1 MLISKALY
9 GLLKSALLF
18 YLKLSKD
25 LKDMGFVINPYD
37 PCVANKMIQGHQM
50 TVCWH
55 VDNLKVSHKHPIE
68 ITKFAI
74 QLLKIYGEDLTVHR
88 GKVHDY
94 LGVDFDFGEKGKVKV
109 SMIKYLQ
116 GVLDAFPEV
125 LPTKHA
131 ATPASNHLFTVRDK
145 NDPEYSP
152 LPEKQARQFH
162 HTVAQLL
169 FMSTRARRD
178 IQTAVG
184 FLTTRV
190 KAPDK
195 DDWAKLR
202 HTLVYLPQGHPPHE
216 KSTSLSTLSL
226 VCSVGLMVPTEF
238 TGTQRA
244 TPGSSYQWGGKQ
256 LSVSQESTS

>member
-1 MLISKALY
+1 MTYFLYNPGLYRKYAIYDSNGNPELFVLISKALY

-25 LKDMGFVINPYD
+25 LKNMGFVINPHD

-50 TVCWH
+50 SVCWH
-55 VDNLKVSHKHPIE
+55 VDNLKVSHKHPIK

-74 QLLKIYGEDLTVHR
+74 QLSKIYGKDLTVHR

-116 GVLDAFPEV
+116 GVLDAFPED

-131 ATPASNHLFTVRDK
+131 ATPAGNHLFTVRDK

-169 FMSTRARRD
+169 FMSTRAC
-178 IQTAVG
+178 
-184 FLTTRV
+184 
-190 KAPDK
+190 
-195 DDWAKLR
+195 W
-202 HTLVYLPQGHPPHE
+202 LPEH
-216 KSTSLSTLSL
+216 
-226 VCSVGLMVPTEF
+226 
-238 TGTQRA
+238 
-244 TPGSSYQWGGKQ
+244 
-256 LSVSQESTS
+256 